1 MQALADHETTSI
13 GIEMVRQ
20 LPAIIGAIFAG
31 VAMILGIRNG
41 AKATAIKT
49 MVDGHASAAAEQLKA
64 LHEEVVRTQEKRVE
78 DVKQAASQTAAV
90 SAAVAPDPS
99 KPQAV
104 VIVDRRKE

>member
-1 MQALADHETTSI
+1 MPADPATPSI
-13 GIEMVRQ
+13 GLELVRQ

-41 AKATAIKT
+41 AKASAIQT

-64 LHEEVVRTQEKRVE
+64 LHDEVVKTQEKRIE

-90 SAAVAPDPS
+90 APTDKVQP
-99 KPQAV
+99 V
-104 VIVDRRKE
+104 VIVERRKDSPP